1 MAAPDVE
8 NIITVI
14 KILIEFTVDEIR
26 QKCYY
31 KFRRQ

>member
-1 MAAPDVE
+1 MESYSAE
-8 NIITVI
+8 NII
-14 KILIEFTVDEIR
+14 KILSEFTVDEIR